1 MKAWGVWGGYKK
13 QLPPEAAGGGY
24 QLPCSVIVIANG
36 FSRGLATISWAADG
50 ISANSIN
57 EAFEATAADW

>member
-1 MKAWGVWGGYKK
+1 MKAWGGGGYKK
-13 QLPPEAAGGGY
+13 QLPPEAAGGGGY

-57 EAFEATAADW
+57 EVFEATAADW